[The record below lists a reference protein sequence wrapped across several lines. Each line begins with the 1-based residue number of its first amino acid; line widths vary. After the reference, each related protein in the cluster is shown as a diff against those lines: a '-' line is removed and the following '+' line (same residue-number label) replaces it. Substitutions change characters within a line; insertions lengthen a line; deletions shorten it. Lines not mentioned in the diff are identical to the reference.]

1 MTKIFGKKEENVSYC
16 RLLSLLDPVT
26 RKRMEIPCRGI
37 NCTHIDC
44 FDKNGFFRYNRR
56 RLEWKCPIC
65 QKPIKDDQLVV
76 DGFFVNV
83 LAKVFSSC
91 KFIQIDSNFFWY
103 PLYNNIIL
111 DNYSIELD
119 DSNEDH
125 EGGKPDDKDLNQ
137 ENSLANDSSA
147 SLRKQ
152 DNSKDFNS
160 VHDSNKPT
168 KNMQNSSLS
177 SDVIE
182 NFFQEEQ
189 FNEANVVLS
198 QPATCYQVY
207 DSEEVRVEK
216 INEEINIANQI
227 EHF

>member
-1 MTKIFGKKEENVSYC
+1 MFFFYDYLLFLVTKIFGKKEENVSYC

-91 KFIQIDSNFFWY
+91 KFIQI
-103 PLYNNIIL
+103 
-111 DNYSIELD
+111 
-119 DSNEDH
+119 
-125 EGGKPDDKDLNQ
+125 
-137 ENSLANDSSA
+137 A
-147 SLRKQ
+147 SL
-152 DNSKDFNS
+152 N
-160 VHDSNKPT
+160 HDER
-168 KNMQNSSLS
+168 SSG
-177 SDVIE
+177 
-182 NFFQEEQ
+182 Q
-189 FNEANVVLS
+189 
-198 QPATCYQVY
+198 YQLITFIY
-207 DSEEVRVEK
+207 DTRSIWK
-216 INEEINIANQI
+216 HIFY
-227 EHF
+227 HWT